1 MTTKPLLLASSSP
14 YRKALLERL
23 RIPFTCASPDIDE
36 TPRPRETGEELAMR
50 LAEEKAAALAE
61 RYPDHLI
68 IGSDQVAQL
77 DDGTLL
83 AKPGNHERACQQL
96 MACSGQS
103 VLFLTGLALMDAD
116 SGNTWS
122 VCEPFRVH
130 FRELDAEDIDQYLSV
145 EQPFDCAGSFR
156 MEGLGIA
163 LFKSFEGRDPNSLIG
178 LPLIALVDLLKEQK
192 IYPLAMAYRSS
203 RRD

>member
-1 MTTKPLLLASSSP
+1 MTAKPLLLASSSP

-23 RIPFTCASPDIDE
+23 HIPFTCASPDIDE
-36 TPRPRETGEELAMR
+36 TPKPGENGEELAVR
-50 LAEEKAAALAE
+50 LAEEKATALAD
-61 RYPDHLI
+61 RYPGHLI

-77 DDGTLL
+77 EDGTLL
-83 AKPGNHERACQQL
+83 AKPGNHEKACQQL
-96 MACSGQS
+96 AACSGQS

-116 SGNTWS
+116 TGSTWS

-130 FRELDAEDIDQYLSV
+130 FRTLEKEDIDQYLSV
-145 EQPFDCAGSFR
+145 EQPYDCAGSFR

-163 LFKSFEGRDPNSLIG
+163 LFKGFEGRDPNSLVG

-192 IYPLAMAYRSS
+192 IYPLSIAYRSS